1 MWGPAQEGFRLTNP
15 VGSFA
20 GSQGPGTHQPA
31 LFENKPQT
39 EAIREQK
46 IEAMARAAS
55 RTGGLEAYNAVREAH
70 GLPRVRSAVEA
81 HREQEAAPEI
91 SPSAPPT
98 EADVAANE
106 PAVAGVEIIE
116 GHHTGWNAPAWIVR
130 LPKGTGEFRTLA
142 ALVKAHDGYYQ
153 KAGPRFPWGFYLRS
167 RAAAQAFAA
176 AATNTAAPQP
186 PAPATSGPTQLRV
199 IRTTHY
205 IARAGMP
212 ATGGMI
218 SGQEGQL
225 TEIEVTDGQSVGRA
239 FVREGTLRERGGF
252 YMSSNERWA
261 EKTGA
266 RSRDPQILE
275 LAVES
280 GPWTFDEVA
289 ALVGRVDHK
298 GRLVQRNARFTPKW
312 AHREFDV
319 EPGATILQQSA
330 LDTPET
336 LRAAVNVVNGP
347 WRSPTASPEEP
358 PARRPSYTAKLRS
371 LAAELRARA
380 RGEEG
385 RERRTNTRKR
395 AGQAAHAIDRAREDL
410 RRADSLERIAV
421 AVDAGEAP
429 TLSQIAGLTHL
440 DALDR
445 EVGAALRRQADAH
458 DGKDRGP
465 LDLSYVQ
472 FPRIRTTAD
481 VLRSTLR
488 EANSTKKSAPYL
500 WQLAARTDNDWII
513 LDERDIGELRGVVRD
528 AGTHN
533 TLRLNLQHHDRL
545 RAFGVTDTDT
555 LRAAIGQYLACCRT
569 DRKKASPLELALR
582 ELQNATYD
590 GYFPTPHAVAARVV
604 ELAEIPE
611 GARVLE
617 PSAGKGDLADAV
629 RRAVP
634 SATVDVVEVIPRLRE
649 VLELKGYQ
657 LVGDDFLQFRGGPYP
672 RIVMNPPFE
681 QGKDAA
687 HVRHAYELLEP
698 GGVLVSIVSE
708 GLFFRENAAAF
719 RSWLAEVGGTSE
731 KLPEGSFMASDRSTG
746 VATRIVVVHKP
757 ADCGCKHGGEG
768 PAKEASMDSEKA
780 WPSDP
785 EAARLVAE
793 AVRLGRPF
801 PWDET
806 PTGKLADLA
815 RRAWV
820 EVIWKDPGPENPALQ
835 FLMASNERQAHYPS
849 DMPWYSRA
857 DPIIFSAPTAGFKV
871 PKSTLRDATERIEK
885 VAIRDAKRTGKP
897 VEELTPPPRLV
908 AHLKVLRGLEKRR
921 AKIKPYIYGV
931 HGVQGTSATPAPGQ
945 KPKPLRPAPTP
956 EPVVEP
962 SPPAAKFNPEEG
974 HTPESASDFAAL
986 DAITEAERVQS
997 ARPDLFVLQRVLE
1010 RVDAELAKRYNQ
1022 ESVLSNVAAEYV
1034 DGRGEAFILRSL
1046 GWDAVPLFLERPAVV
1061 VLLGGHVVAFR
1072 DHMGGLTIHPEQ
1084 RGKLN
1089 NLRADFRKAEERLL
1103 EIREV
1108 LADKGV
1114 GLYGKDG
1121 DIGTQERLERYALP
1135 MWKEARGDAAPPIAS
1150 TVKPIRSE
1158 LPDEKELDVVDA
1170 KVKRAAKVRTAVEQ
1184 PKVSAPTPA
1193 DAARKKA
1200 EARKAAEEARI
1211 ARNRELAAERARAT
1225 DKKAADRLAKQREK
1239 QVAAEEARRSRF
1251 REGTPVVRAEVV
1263 DPLTGERIPADLPF
1277 GTATG
1282 EMVVTVPTREGRIAV
1297 PVEPSDVDPR
1307 TRRGRLLAG
1316 RAGHYQEVAAGIA
1329 DEIHRERADAASFAG
1344 GERFED
1350 VGQAVEQYMAHNG
1363 LYHHIDAV
1371 ADVAPLE
1378 EWMSRVEVRVGRA
1391 KHASPLS
1398 KSPAGR
1404 RLADAWTAGPTGG
1417 ARAALRYIFGQGKGR
1432 RWDAVPWRMV
1442 DELERLLRRAAE
1454 GEARRRGTTW
1464 DLTVGWRPSTLRR
1477 GDLPSEGEYGRLSDV
1492 DRTQVTRHFHAATFA
1507 EAARRAREYL
1517 AQNKKC
1523 MDLPTQRLVKLRIA
1537 TFEKWAKAPGLAP
1550 PRLCDPLPRYGA
1562 QVCEYPSITAD
1573 LEQLQHVCQ
1582 TGKYDPVLA
1591 HQFIQEQNW
1600 SPPADYQPDD
1610 NFVF

>member
-1 MWGPAQEGFRLTNP
+1 MWGTSQEGFRLTNP
-15 VGSFA
+15 IGSFA
-20 GSQGPGTHQPA
+20 GGHGPGAHQPA

-46 IEAMARAAS
+46 IEAMAMAAS

-70 GLPRVRSAVEA
+70 GLPRVRSAAEA
-81 HREQEAAPEI
+81 HREQEAIDELTPAPL
-91 SPSAPPT
+91 SGDAANGPT
-98 EADVAANE
+98 E
-106 PAVAGVEIIE
+106 PSVAGVEIIE

-130 LPKGTGEFRTLA
+130 LPKGTGDFRTLA

-176 AATNTAAPQP
+176 AATNTAA
-186 PAPATSGPTQLRV
+186 AVASASADGPKQLRV
-199 IRTTHY
+199 IRSTHY
-205 IARAGMP
+205 IARVGMP

-225 TEIEVTDGQSVGRA
+225 TEIEVTDGRSVGRA
-239 FVREGTLRERGGF
+239 FVRESTLRERGGF
-252 YMSSNERWA
+252 YMSSNERWG

-266 RSRDPQILE
+266 RTRDPQILE

-289 ALVGRVDHK
+289 ALVSRVDHK
-298 GRLVQRNARFTPKW
+298 QRLVQRNARFTPKW
-312 AHREFDV
+312 ARREFNV
-319 EPGATILQQSA
+319 EPGATVLQQSA
-330 LDTPET
+330 LDTPES
-336 LRAAVNVVNGP
+336 LRAGVNVVNGP
-347 WRSPTASPEEP
+347 WRSPTATHEPHEP

-371 LAAELRARA
+371 VAGELRARA
-380 RGEEG
+380 TADEG
-385 RERRTNTRKR
+385 RDRRTNTRRR
-395 AGQAAHAIDRAREDL
+395 AGQAAHAVERAREDL
-410 RRADSLERIAV
+410 RRADSLERIAG
-421 AVDAGEAP
+421 AVEAGEAP
-429 TLSQIAGLTHL
+429 ALGQIAGLTHL

-445 EVGAALRRQADAH
+445 EVGAALRRQADGR
-458 DGKDRGP
+458 DGKDPGP
-465 LDLSYVQ
+465 LDLAFVQ
-472 FPRIRTTAD
+472 FPAIRTTAN
-481 VLRSTLR
+481 VLRGTLR
-488 EANSTKKSAPYL
+488 EANATRKTAPYL
-500 WQLAARTDNDWII
+500 TQLAARTDDDWII
-513 LDERDIGELRGVVRD
+513 LDERDVGELRGVVRD

-533 TLRLNLQHHDRL
+533 TLRHNLQHHDRL
-545 RAFGVTDTDT
+545 RAIGVTNTDT
-555 LRAAIGQYLACCRT
+555 LRAAIGEYLACCRT

-582 ELQNATYD
+582 EIQNATYD
-590 GYFPTPHAVAARVV
+590 GYFPTPRTVAARVV

-657 LVGDDFLQFRGGPYP
+657 LVGDDFLQFNGGPFP

-681 QGKDAA
+681 HGKDAD
-687 HVRHAYELLEP
+687 HVRHAYDLLEP
-698 GGVLVSIVSE
+698 GGVLVAIVSE
-708 GLFFRENAAAF
+708 GLFFRENAAPF
-719 RSWLAEVGGTSE
+719 RAWLSEVGGTSE
-731 KLPEGSFMASDRSTG
+731 KLPEGAFMASDRSTG
-746 VATRIVVVHKP
+746 VATRIVVIHKP
-757 ADCGCKHGGEG
+757 TTCGCKHGGDS

-820 EVIWKDPGPENPALQ
+820 EVIWKDPSPDHTALQ
-835 FLMASNERQAHYPS
+835 FLTASNEEQATYPS
-849 DMPWYSRA
+849 DMAWYSRR
-857 DPIIFSAPTAGFKV
+857 DPIIFSAPAAGFKIE
-871 PKSTLRDATERIEK
+871 KSKLRQVTDRIE
-885 VAIRDAKRTGKP
+885 AIALREAKRTGNP
-897 VEELTPPPRLV
+897 VEELTPPPHLV

-921 AKIKPYIYGV
+921 AKLKPYGA
-931 HGVQGTSATPAPGQ
+931 QGMPATPAPNRTS
-945 KPKPLRPAPTP
+945 KPSTPTSAPGDTTEPA
-956 EPVVEP
+956 P
-962 SPPAAKFNPEEG
+962 SPPPPLATPNAA
-974 HTPESASDFAAL
+974 
-986 DAITEAERVQS
+986 
-997 ARPDLFVLQRVLE
+997 
-1010 RVDAELAKRYNQ
+1010 
-1022 ESVLSNVAAEYV
+1022 
-1034 DGRGEAFILRSL
+1034 
-1046 GWDAVPLFLERPAVV
+1046 
-1061 VLLGGHVVAFR
+1061 
-1072 DHMGGLTIHPEQ
+1072 
-1084 RGKLN
+1084 
-1089 NLRADFRKAEERLL
+1089 
-1103 EIREV
+1103 
-1108 LADKGV
+1108 
-1114 GLYGKDG
+1114 
-1121 DIGTQERLERYALP
+1121 
-1135 MWKEARGDAAPPIAS
+1135 
-1150 TVKPIRSE
+1150 
-1158 LPDEKELDVVDA
+1158 
-1170 KVKRAAKVRTAVEQ
+1170 
-1184 PKVSAPTPA
+1184 
-1193 DAARKKA
+1193 AARKRA
-1200 EARKAAEEARI
+1200 EARQAAEEARI
-1211 ARNRELAAERARAT
+1211 ARNREQAREREKAIETKAAE
-1225 DKKAADRLAKQREK
+1225 RLAKQREK
-1239 QVAAEEARRSRF
+1239 QVAAEAARRTKF
-1251 REGTPVVRAEVV
+1251 KEGTPAVRAEVV

-1297 PVEPSDVDPR
+1297 PVQASDVDPR

-1316 RAGHYQEVAAGIA
+1316 RAGHYQEIAAGIA
-1329 DEIHRERADAASFAG
+1329 DEIHRERANTASFAG
-1344 GERFED
+1344 ERFD
-1350 VGQAVEQYMAHNG
+1350 DIGQAVEQYMAHNG
-1363 LYHHIDAV
+1363 LYHHIEAV

-1391 KHASPLS
+1391 KHASPLN
-1398 KSPAGR
+1398 KAPAGR
-1404 RLADAWTAGPTGG
+1404 RLAEAWTAGPTSG

-1464 DLTVGWRPSTLRR
+1464 DLTVGWRPSTLRW
-1477 GDLPSEGEYGRLSDV
+1477 GDLPPEGEYGRLSDA
-1492 DRTQVTRHFHAATFA
+1492 DRAQVTRQFHAATFA

-1517 AQNKKC
+1517 AENKKC

-1550 PRLCDPLPRYGA
+1550 PHLCDPLPRYGA

-1582 TGKYDPVLA
+1582 TGKYDPVVA
-1591 HQFIQEQNW
+1591 SQFIQEVNW
-1600 SPPADYQPDD
+1600 SPPTDYQPDD

>member
-1 MWGPAQEGFRLTNP
+1 MAQANMWGSAQEGFRLTNP

-20 GSQGPGTHQPA
+20 GGQGPGAHQPA

-39 EAIREQK
+39 EAIRAQK
-46 IEAMARAAS
+46 IEAMALAAS

-70 GLPRVRSAVEA
+70 GLPRVRSAAEA
-81 HREQEAAPEI
+81 HREQEEVTAAGPLAGEV
-91 SPSAPPT
+91 
-98 EADVAANE
+98 EVAANE
-106 PAVAGVEIIE
+106 PTVAGVEIIE

-130 LPKGTGEFRTLA
+130 LPKGTGEFRALA

-167 RAAAQAFAA
+167 RAAAHAFAA
-176 AATNTAAPQP
+176 AATNTTAPQP
-186 PAPATSGPTQLRV
+186 APVPVTSGPTQLRV

-225 TEIEVTDGQSVGRA
+225 TEIEVTDGRSVGRA
-239 FVREGTLRERGGF
+239 FVRENTWREGGGF
-252 YMSSNERWA
+252 YMSSNERWG

-266 RSRDPQILE
+266 RTRDPQILE

-280 GPWTFDEVA
+280 GPWSFDEVA
-289 ALVGRVDHK
+289 RLVARVDHK
-298 GRLVQRNARFTPKW
+298 HRRVDRNARFTPKW
-312 AHREFDV
+312 AHREFNV

-336 LRAAVNVVNGP
+336 LRAAINVVNGP
-347 WRSPTASPEEP
+347 WRSPIATPTEP
-358 PARRPSYTAKLRS
+358 PPERRPSYTAKLRTV
-371 LAAELRARA
+371 AGELRVRA

-385 RERRTNTRKR
+385 RERRTNTHKR
-395 AGQAAHAIDRAREDL
+395 AGQAAHAIERAREDL
-410 RRADSLERIAV
+410 RRADSLERIAG
-421 AVDAGEAP
+421 AVEAGEAP
-429 TLSQIAGLTHL
+429 ALSQIAGLTHL

-445 EVGAALRRQADAH
+445 EVGAALRRQAEAH

-465 LDLSYVQ
+465 LDLAHVR
-472 FPRIRTTAD
+472 FPPIRTTAN
-481 VLRSTLR
+481 VLRGTLR
-488 EANSTKKSAPYL
+488 EANATKKKAPYL
-500 WQLAARTDNDWII
+500 MQLAERTDDDWII

-528 AGTHN
+528 AGTNN

-545 RAFGVTDTDT
+545 RAIGVTDTDT

-590 GYFPTPHAVAARVV
+590 GYFPTPRTVADRVV

-611 GARVLE
+611 GAHVLE

-634 SATVDVVEVIPRLRE
+634 SATINVVEVIPQLRE

-657 LVGDDFLQFRGGPYP
+657 LVGDDFLQFNGGPFS

-681 QGKDAA
+681 HGKDAT
-687 HVRHAYELLEP
+687 HVRHAYDLLEP

-719 RSWLAEVGGTSE
+719 RAWLAEVGGTSE
-731 KLPEGSFMASDRSTG
+731 KLPEGAFMASDRSTG
-746 VATRIVVVHKP
+746 VATRIVVIHKP
-757 ADCGCKHGGEG
+757 TDCGCKHGGDS

-820 EVIWKDPGPENPALQ
+820 EVIWRDPDPQHPALQ
-835 FLMASNERQAHYPS
+835 FLMASNERQAHYTQ

-857 DPIIFSAPTAGFKV
+857 DPIIFSAPAAGFKV
-871 PKSTLRDATERIEK
+871 PKSTLREATERIEK
-885 VAIRDAKRTGKP
+885 VALREAKRTGQP
-897 VEELTPPPRLV
+897 VEQLTPPPHLV

-921 AKIKPYIYGV
+921 AKLKPYVYGE
-931 HGVQGTSATPAPGQ
+931 HGAQGTSTPAPR
-945 KPKPLRPAPTP
+945 KPKPSPAPDAPEAPPPSTP
-956 EPVVEP
+956 
-962 SPPAAKFNPEEG
+962 NN
-974 HTPESASDFAAL
+974 D
-986 DAITEAERVQS
+986 
-997 ARPDLFVLQRVLE
+997 
-1010 RVDAELAKRYNQ
+1010 
-1022 ESVLSNVAAEYV
+1022 NVA
-1034 DGRGEAFILRSL
+1034 
-1046 GWDAVPLFLERPAVV
+1046 
-1061 VLLGGHVVAFR
+1061 
-1072 DHMGGLTIHPEQ
+1072 
-1084 RGKLN
+1084 
-1089 NLRADFRKAEERLL
+1089 
-1103 EIREV
+1103 
-1108 LADKGV
+1108 
-1114 GLYGKDG
+1114 
-1121 DIGTQERLERYALP
+1121 
-1135 MWKEARGDAAPPIAS
+1135 
-1150 TVKPIRSE
+1150 
-1158 LPDEKELDVVDA
+1158 
-1170 KVKRAAKVRTAVEQ
+1170 
-1184 PKVSAPTPA
+1184 
-1193 DAARKKA
+1193 AARKKA
-1200 EARKAAEEARI
+1200 EARQAAEEART
-1211 ARNRELAAERARAT
+1211 ARNREQAREREKAVEAKAAE
-1225 DKKAADRLAKQREK
+1225 RLAKQREK
-1239 QVAAEEARRSRF
+1239 QVAAEAARRTKF
-1251 REGTPVVRAEVV
+1251 TEGTPAVRAEVV

-1297 PVEPSDVDPR
+1297 PVQASDVDPR

-1316 RAGHYQEVAAGIA
+1316 RAAHYQEVAALMA
-1329 DEIHRERADAASFAG
+1329 DEIHHERANTASVAG

-1398 KSPAGR
+1398 KAPAGR

-1477 GDLPSEGEYGRLSDV
+1477 GDLPPEGEYGRLSDA
-1492 DRTQVTRHFHAATFA
+1492 DRTQVTRQFHAATFA

-1562 QVCEYPSITAD
+1562 EVCEYPSITAD

-1582 TGKYDPVLA
+1582 TGKYDPVVA
-1591 HQFIQEQNW
+1591 HQFIQEVNW

-1610 NFVF
+1610 NFAF